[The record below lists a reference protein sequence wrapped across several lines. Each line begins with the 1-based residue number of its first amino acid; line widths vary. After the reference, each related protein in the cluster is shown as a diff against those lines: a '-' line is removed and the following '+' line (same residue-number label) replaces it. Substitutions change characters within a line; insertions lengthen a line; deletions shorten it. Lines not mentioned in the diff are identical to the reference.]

1 MNRIERLNLI
11 DSIGRHLQSAMTT
24 TDINTYLGGFGIP
37 NDGTTMAGSKR
48 VYVKELLTAVDDRI
62 ILQIANELGLEAP
75 KSENLGAFK
84 LAELLDGSA
93 YTHAKKDFDAAIH
106 DIDLR
111 PDIAIG
117 MASTT
122 LESICKAIL
131 DSFGG
136 PYPDDESLQPLQ
148 KAVFE
153 KLKLSPD
160 GQADPD
166 IKRILGGL
174 INVGAGIGTLRTR
187 YSSFHG
193 KGAKQYRLGKRHAR
207 LAVNSLA
214 TIGLFLLETYQEQLD
229 RQNEFPK

>member
-11 DSIGRHLQSAMTT
+11 DSIGRHLQISMTT

-37 NDGTTMAGSKR
+37 NNGTTMASSKW
-48 VYVKELLTAVDDRI
+48 VYVKEMMSNVDDAI
-62 ILQIANELGLEAP
+62 VFQIANELGINVP
-75 KSENLGAFK
+75 KSENLSSIK

-93 YTHAKKDFDAAIH
+93 YAHAKQDFDNAIQ

-111 PDIAIG
+111 PENAIG

-131 DSFGG
+131 DSFGE
-136 PYPDDESLQPLQ
+136 PYPSDESLQPLQ
-148 KAVFE
+148 KVVFE

-160 GQADPD
+160 GKADPD

-174 INVGAGIGTLRTR
+174 INVGAGIATLRTR

-207 LAVNSLA
+207 LAVNSLS
-214 TIGLFLLETYQEQLD
+214 TIGLFLLETYQEQVNN
-229 RQNEFPK
+229 QGESSK